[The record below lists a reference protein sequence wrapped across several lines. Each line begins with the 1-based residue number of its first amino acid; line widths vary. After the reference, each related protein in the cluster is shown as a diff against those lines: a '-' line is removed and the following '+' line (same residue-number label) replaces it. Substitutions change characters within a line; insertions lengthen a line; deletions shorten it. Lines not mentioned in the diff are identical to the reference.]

1 MLRARLCVAGVLV
14 ASVALAWSCGGTLAS
29 SPDGG
34 AADASTSSSG
44 SDSGIVSSSG
54 STSSGSTSSGGSS
67 GSGGSSSGSSGSSS
81 GGSGSS
87 SGGPWCNDGCTNDWV
102 CQNDCPK
109 IANGILCCNQ
119 FSGACYPTT
128 NSVCWSVPDAGCPTT
143 PTTNPICPVAHGGKL
158 PANPNTGKPGCDG
171 CIECT
176 SGASWCFCAGDS
188 ADDNSG
194 CLGFVN
200 CVLTCMNGNTDAGA
214 VPPYGVDPN
223 ACETQCAPLY
233 KGQHVLYGDDLI
245 GDLQQN
251 CSSAAA
257 CGR

>member
-1 MLRARLCVAGVLV
+1 M
-14 ASVALAWSCGGTLAS
+14 
-29 SPDGG
+29 
-34 AADASTSSSG
+34 
-44 SDSGIVSSSG
+44 
-54 STSSGSTSSGGSS
+54 
-67 GSGGSSSGSSGSSS
+67 
-81 GGSGSS
+81 
-87 SGGPWCNDGCTNDWV
+87 